1 MGSMMPPPPPPAM
14 KPTTIKSPVKLPK
27 PQPPPPPPVRE
38 MKGPEIPSDINA
50 LLEKVN
56 SGVESKSVKLSTAKK
71 GGSTGKHSVS
81 IKL

>member
-1 MGSMMPPPPPPAM
+1 M
-14 KPTTIKSPVKLPK
+14 KPTTIKSPVRLPK
-27 PQPPPPPPVRE
+27 PQPTIAPPPPVRE

-56 SGVESKSVKLSTAKK
+56 SGVESKSVKLSTPKK